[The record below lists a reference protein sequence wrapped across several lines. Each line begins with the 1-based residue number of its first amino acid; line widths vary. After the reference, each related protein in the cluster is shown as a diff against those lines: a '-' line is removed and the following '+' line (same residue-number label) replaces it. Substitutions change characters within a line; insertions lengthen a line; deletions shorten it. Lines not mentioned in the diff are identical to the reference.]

1 MFLKRIVMQG
11 FKSFADRTVIDFEDP
26 ITGIVGPNGC
36 GKSNITDAIRWVLGE
51 QSAKSLRGSMMSDV
65 IFAGSESRKSVN
77 VAEVTLVV
85 DNSSHILPSTYDELE
100 ITRRLHRID
109 NTSEYLINRQ
119 PVRLKDIVELTLDTG
134 LGRESLGIIT
144 QGNIQQ
150 FADAKPEDR
159 RSFFEEAAGVAKYKR
174 RKHES
179 ELTLERTK
187 VNLERVFDI
196 LSEIE
201 KQVEPLRKQ
210 AKKAEAYFE
219 KKEELEKIEVAVL
232 VSEIRALQGKI
243 EEADLRIKEKEAE
256 ELIDTA
262 QITQLES
269 DVQNARERA
278 RKLDFEIS
286 GYQERLIRAGND
298 VSSLKRMKV
307 EIDEKRKYL
316 IDHADDK
323 ERAEQLKARLEETRF
338 DYNDRK
344 ERYEKKIAENEL
356 IRRKQDQIY
365 GVLTSAKEEYN
376 RYRETLQRHMNRL
389 HVLNAQLES
398 PYQYQQGVQAIVSSK
413 EGLPGI
419 LDVVNDAIKPEEG
432 YETAVSTAIAGAMYH
447 IITVDE
453 AAARNA
459 IAFLKRNRSGRAT
472 FLPLTVIKGRYIARD
487 MEIIAENTKGYLGI
501 AQDFVTYDPRYEE
514 IASNLLGSVFVTD
527 NLENANELARRIR
540 YQYRVVT
547 LEGDVVN
554 RGGSMTGGT
563 QRDSYSPM
571 TLRSEK
577 KKTEELIGDTRV
589 ILSAREKRVADLE
602 AKWNTAGE
610 ELIQNRIE
618 SAKLE
623 ASVQTAKQEYESA
636 RNDYQRIAPEDEDT
650 EENVFNELVSR
661 LNEAYS
667 VRDEIQTAIRMK
679 NEARQNLTK
688 DISAAEDRITVL
700 RQKLNELRDNS
711 SGMNT
716 EKVKAET
723 MRENY
728 LVRLNTEYQMT
739 LEHAENLTFE
749 LDLTEAKQRVLV
761 LRNEIRALGTINP
774 DAPEQ
779 YREINERY
787 TVLKSQYEELVSSK
801 QKLENAIR
809 EMDTVM
815 VEKFSDTFRKINK
828 ALPEVF
834 VKLFGGGKA
843 KLVLTDEEDLL
854 NAGIDIDIQPPGKNV
869 QNIRLFS
876 GGEKSLIAIC
886 VLFTM
891 LKVNPVPL
899 CLFDEIE
906 SALDTANVD
915 RFARYLKEYSK
926 ETQFIVVTHRT
937 GTMENCDVLY
947 GVTMPKQGVSQMLK
961 VKLSDARRMSEENQE
976 TERSA

>member
-179 ELTLERTK
+179 ELALERTK

-298 VSSLKRMKV
+298 VSSLERMKV

-602 AKWNTAGE
+602 AKWNAAGE

-739 LEHAENLTFE
+739 LEHAENLSFE

>member
-1 MFLKRIVMQG
+1 MQG

-278 RKLDFEIS
+278 RKLDYEIS

-298 VSSLKRMKV
+298 VSSLERMKV

-365 GVLTSAKEEYN
+365 DVLTS
-376 RYRETLQRHMNRL
+376 
-389 HVLNAQLES
+389 
-398 PYQYQQGVQAIVSSK
+398 
-413 EGLPGI
+413 
-419 LDVVNDAIKPEEG
+419 
-432 YETAVSTAIAGAMYH
+432 
-447 IITVDE
+447 
-453 AAARNA
+453 
-459 IAFLKRNRSGRAT
+459 
-472 FLPLTVIKGRYIARD
+472 
-487 MEIIAENTKGYLGI
+487 
-501 AQDFVTYDPRYEE
+501 
-514 IASNLLGSVFVTD
+514 
-527 NLENANELARRIR
+527 
-540 YQYRVVT
+540 
-547 LEGDVVN
+547 
-554 RGGSMTGGT
+554 
-563 QRDSYSPM
+563 
-571 TLRSEK
+571 
-577 KKTEELIGDTRV
+577 
-589 ILSAREKRVADLE
+589 
-602 AKWNTAGE
+602 
-610 ELIQNRIE
+610 
-618 SAKLE
+618 
-623 ASVQTAKQEYESA
+623 
-636 RNDYQRIAPEDEDT
+636 
-650 EENVFNELVSR
+650 
-661 LNEAYS
+661 
-667 VRDEIQTAIRMK
+667 
-679 NEARQNLTK
+679 
-688 DISAAEDRITVL
+688 
-700 RQKLNELRDNS
+700 
-711 SGMNT
+711 
-716 EKVKAET
+716 
-723 MRENY
+723 
-728 LVRLNTEYQMT
+728 
-739 LEHAENLTFE
+739 
-749 LDLTEAKQRVLV
+749 
-761 LRNEIRALGTINP
+761 
-774 DAPEQ
+774 
-779 YREINERY
+779 
-787 TVLKSQYEELVSSK
+787 
-801 QKLENAIR
+801 
-809 EMDTVM
+809 
-815 VEKFSDTFRKINK
+815 
-828 ALPEVF
+828 
-834 VKLFGGGKA
+834 
-843 KLVLTDEEDLL
+843 
-854 NAGIDIDIQPPGKNV
+854 
-869 QNIRLFS
+869 
-876 GGEKSLIAIC
+876 
-886 VLFTM
+886 
-891 LKVNPVPL
+891 
-899 CLFDEIE
+899 
-906 SALDTANVD
+906 
-915 RFARYLKEYSK
+915 
-926 ETQFIVVTHRT
+926 
-937 GTMENCDVLY
+937 
-947 GVTMPKQGVSQMLK
+947 
-961 VKLSDARRMSEENQE
+961 
-976 TERSA
+976 